1 MQLTKNFFLHEFIKS
16 PTALRLGINNY
27 PTEKEVKNI
36 KRLCEKVLQPVRDH
50 FDRPVV
56 ITSGYRSPMLNRHVG
71 GAPNSQHITGE
82 AADFYIPGVDNLKV
96 ANWIKDNLIFD
107 QLILEYYQGGNS
119 GWIHVS
125 YSDNN
130 RKQVLTITYSGRYNG
145 LRAS

>member
-27 PTEKEVKNI
+27 PDEKVVKNL

-56 ITSGYRSPMLNRHVG
+56 ITSGYRSPLLNKHVG
-71 GAPNSQHITGE
+71 GAPNSQHTTGE
-82 AADFYIPGVDNLKV
+82 AADFYIPGIDNLQV
-96 ANWIKDNLIFD
+96 ASWIKDNLIFD

-125 YSDNN
+125 YSDRN